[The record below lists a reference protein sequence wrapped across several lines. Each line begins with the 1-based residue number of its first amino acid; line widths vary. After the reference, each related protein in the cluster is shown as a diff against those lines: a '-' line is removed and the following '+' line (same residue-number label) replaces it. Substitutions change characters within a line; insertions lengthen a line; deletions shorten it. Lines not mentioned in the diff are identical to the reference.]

1 MLKISNFKNDT
12 DNSLIYLLFVSIFL
26 PYYLTVVSIIASVI
40 YIIKKQKIAGYFEK
54 NGGIWVIL
62 FAIYTVIVAAVNL
75 NFVGVLCSFVFIA
88 LIIISKFVREH
99 ITLDVFENGLN
110 IACFMGIITTALCLV
125 DFVYNQFILCYNGTY
140 RSTLYFFNTNYLATL
155 FATVIIVCGYK
166 VLFHKGKAVYYY
178 ITALMCAIGAYLTGS
193 MFVWVEVF
201 IGCAAILMITRK
213 HQLLSALFLLAG
225 TLIIVIYCIPNL
237 IPRIDQSNLT
247 IDIRIRIWKTTL
259 KAIKEAT
266 PIFGRGF
273 LTYFHV
279 QDSFKGSY
287 NTAHSHSI
295 LLEPILSFGIIGTIL
310 IVTYFSKFYKRVI
323 LCRNAQHKIGISS
336 LILAVSLG
344 ILVHATTDLT
354 FMWIQTALFYAL
366 IFSSIGIEEDLLKI
380 K

>member
-1 MLKISNFKNDT
+1 MIRISYFKKNT
-12 DNSLIYLLFVSIFL
+12 DNNLIYLLFASIFL
-26 PYYLTVVSIIASVI
+26 PYYITAVSLVVSVI
-40 YIIKKQKIAGYFEK
+40 YIIKKQKISGCFEK
-54 NGGIWVIL
+54 NGGIWAIL
-62 FAIYTVIVAAVNL
+62 FAVYTVIIAAINL
-75 NFVGVLCSFVFIA
+75 NFIGIACSVGFIA

-99 ITLDVFENGLN
+99 ITLEVFEKGLN
-110 IACFMGIITTALCLV
+110 ITCFMGIITTALCLF
-125 DFVYNQFILCYNGTY
+125 DFVYNQFILSYNGTY

-166 VLFHKGKAVYYY
+166 VLFHKGKAIIYY
-178 ITALMCAIGAYLTGS
+178 ITALICALGAYLTGS

-247 IDIRIRIWKTTL
+247 IDIRIRIWKTTI
-259 KAIKEAT
+259 KAIKEAS

-279 QDSFKGSY
+279 KDSFRGSY
-287 NTAHSHSI
+287 NTAHAHSI
-295 LLEPILSFGIIGTIL
+295 FLEPILSFGIIGTIL

-323 LCRNAQHKIGISS
+323 VCRNAQHKIGISS
-336 LILAVSLG
+336 LILAISFG

-366 IFSSIGIEEDLLKI
+366 IFSSIGIEEYLLKI